1 MFYDRLKSIC
11 TAKGT
16 SPTAVCKAIGLSNA
30 IATRWKNGSNPRA
43 DTLQA
48 IADYLQIP
56 VASLLDGDQPA
67 APAQN
72 PIVEL
77 IREEARDLTPEQL
90 RQVIDF
96 IGYLRAKK

>member
-16 SPTAVCKAIGLSNA
+16 SPSAVCKALGLS
-30 IATRWKNGSNPRA
+30 TSMPTKWKSGASPRA

-56 VASLLDGDQPA
+56 VSSLLDGDQPA